1 MRLILGL
8 SLSLRLILGLRLRM
22 RCISCAN
29 QFHYIDAGIASTP
42 YNWTGVLRCV
52 MLLVVD
58 TVVFVCELAVVRSVL
73 VLVVMVEVVGVAVGV
88 SGV

>member
-1 MRLILGL
+1 MILGL

-52 MLLVVD
+52 MLLLVVD